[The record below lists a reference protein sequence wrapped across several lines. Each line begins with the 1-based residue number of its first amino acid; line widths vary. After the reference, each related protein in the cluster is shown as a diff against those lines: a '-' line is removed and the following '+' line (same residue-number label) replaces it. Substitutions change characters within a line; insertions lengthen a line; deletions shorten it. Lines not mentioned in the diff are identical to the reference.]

1 MNELL
6 EHLLVRRQ
14 EYPSRVIVD
23 CLALAQLKAKPGRR
37 VSWQL
42 LEAQL
47 QACSHSHMVKRLR
60 DLKAYGLLDCEAG
73 GPSDPGYLI
82 HRVGPA

>member
-47 QACSHSHMVKRLR
+47 R